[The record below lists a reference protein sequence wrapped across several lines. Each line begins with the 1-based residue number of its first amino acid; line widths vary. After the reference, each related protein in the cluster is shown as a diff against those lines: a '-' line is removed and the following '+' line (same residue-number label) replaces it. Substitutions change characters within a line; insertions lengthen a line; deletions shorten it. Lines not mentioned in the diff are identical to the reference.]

1 MLRSTLTR
9 SPPTH
14 TSTPWLTTTPP
25 PTSMLPSPMTE
36 RAMPRVLTVS
46 TFLTAA
52 SSMLATPPT
61 PSTDTSLQ
69 LPMTEL
75 LYILMLRLTL
85 PLPTLPLL
93 STLHL
98 LSTLLPMPWHILL
111 WLVTLLLDKLR
122 LKNYLSILLI
132 NH

>member
-1 MLRSTLTR
+1 MG
-9 SPPTH
+9 
-14 TSTPWLTTTPP
+14 WLTTTPP
-25 PTSMLPSPMTE
+25 PTSMLPSPVTE
-36 RAMPRVLTVS
+36 LAMPRVLTVS

-69 LPMTEL
+69 LTMTAL

-93 STLHL
+93 STQHL

-111 WLVTLLLDKLR
+111 WLVTLLLDKLPHM
-122 LKNYLSILLI
+122 NYLSIFI
-132 NH
+132 NKSF